1 MDVSISSIASSF
13 VFSPAGNRPGPSP
26 PPLPPSVPR
35 GENAYPFESFRL
47 SFIANEPIPTTG
59 LPTPRHPPSSVH
71 TVEILPFLR
80 NFRYNYTR
88 LREEVVLSSSPPLEK
103 SKERA
108 LVRKSKQ
115 FVNQGLQS
123 DERKESWPRWGQSS
137 DNDASI
143 GCRVARFACSRQH
156 V

>member
-13 VFSPAGNRPGPSP
+13 VFSPAGNRPGPSF
-26 PPLPPSVPR
+26 PPSFRSSRRKRVP
-35 GENAYPFESFRL
+35 FREL
-47 SFIANEPIPTTG
+47 SFVFYRERTNSNDGATNS
-59 LPTPRHPPSSVH
+59 RHPPSSVH

-88 LREEVVLSSSPPLEK
+88 LREEVVLSPPLEK